1 MPKVEIK
8 IITANGK
15 ALTIAAVC
23 NALKPPAIS
32 NTAATAPSV
41 TTQNV
46 RCHHGVSLRP
56 PAASESI
63 TNEPESDEVTKKVMI
78 NTTVN
83 DETIWVNGNCSNS
96 LNNAIAWLFCTSL
109 ISAS

>member
-1 MPKVEIK
+1 M
-8 IITANGK
+8 
-15 ALTIAAVC
+15 AAVC
-23 NALKPPAIS
+23 NAVKPPA
-32 NTAATAPSV
+32 NNNAAATAPSV

-78 NTTVN
+78 NNTVN
-83 DETIWVNGNCSNS
+83 DDTNSVKGRFSNN
-96 LNNAIAWLFCTSL
+96 LNNAIA
-109 ISAS
+109 